1 MILCNLNMSHNS
13 PSKKFYNN
21 KPSFGMNINIV
32 TEEELRQMAKNEHVG
47 LEHFSCPPWTKDTI
61 VLNKEKAYT
70 EAATCCN
77 VVGITN
83 GEEVFLAHLIPN
95 IENMSEEKIV
105 KGETSARRRWLRK
118 HDTVLLESTLK
129 PDVVKKIEEN
139 ILRMKRNSNKR
150 LTGFIMGGFPYNSGS
165 VYSMDMFESLNLLL
179 KKHNVATTI
188 AWGQTKSTNMDFLY
202 SVAKDTLNVAL
213 AALKTSL
220 NFGSVSSALSIFKF
234 NPDDKVFING
244 REIGIDLFKSNPNIL
259 AKLKHKL

>member
-1 MILCNLNMSHNS
+1 MSNNFS
-13 PSKKFYNN
+13 RKRFYNN

-32 TEEELRQMAKNEHVG
+32 TESELRKIAITEKIG
-47 LEHFSCPPWTKDTI
+47 YEHFSCPPWTKDTVI
-61 VLNKEKAYT
+61 FNEEKAYT

-118 HDTVLLESTLK
+118 HGIVLRESTLK
-129 PDVVKKIEEN
+129 PDLVKKIEEN
-139 ILRMKRNSNKR
+139 IRKLKRNANKR
-150 LTGFIMGGFPYNSGS
+150 LTGFIMGGVPYNSGS

-179 KKHNVATTI
+179 KKHNIKTTI

-202 SVAKDTLNVAL
+202 SVAKDTLNL
-213 AALKTSL
+213 AIASLKTSL
-220 NFGSVSSALSIFKF
+220 NSNSVSSALSIFKF
-234 NPDDKVFING
+234 NPDDKIFING
-244 REIGIDLFKSNPNIL
+244 RELGVDLFKSNPNVIS
-259 AKLKHKL
+259 KLKHKL